1 MIKIIDCFPFFNELK
16 MLSFRLKELN
26 EVVDYFILVES
37 TLSHS
42 GEVKELIYQNNKHLF
57 EEYNHKIIHISVEDM
72 IEGKE
77 DRETWIREEF
87 QRDCIVRG
95 LNNLNLNNDDLII
108 ISDCDEIPNIDLLKQ
123 IKIHNGLNI
132 FKDGNNQEYFNPNP
146 NGIDIYDD
154 GIVGFVQDYYYY
166 NLECKHKGIW
176 WQSRILTYQKLK
188 ESPHPTKIRR
198 SDIDKNYYQ
207 MGGWHFSYF
216 FEVDGIIKKIQNF
229 SHQEYNKEEY
239 LDKSKLQ
246 YLIDN
251 NQDIYGRDFIEL
263 NHHPIEENT
272 FLPVN
277 YKMLL

>member
-1 MIKIIDCFPFFNELK
+1 

-26 EVVDYFILVES
+26 EIVDYFIIVES

-42 GEVKELIYQNNKHLF
+42 GEIKELVYQNNKHLF
-57 EEYNHKIIHISVEDM
+57 EDYNHKIIHVLVDDM
-72 IEGKE
+72 PEKKESQNAWVREG
-77 DRETWIREEF
+77 F
-87 QRDCIVRG
+87 QRNCIVRG
-95 LNNLNLNNDDLII
+95 IDTLNLKETDLII
-108 ISDCDEIPNIDLLKQ
+108 TGDVDEIPNPDLLKQ

-132 FKDGNNQEYFNPNP
+132 FKEGNNQEYFNPNP
-146 NGIDIYDD
+146 NSIEIYNE

-188 ESPHPTKIRR
+188 ELNHLDEIRR
-198 SDIDKNYYQ
+198 LDIDKKYYQ
-207 MGGWHFSYF
+207 KGGWHFSYF
-216 FEVDGIIKKIQNF
+216 FDVDGIINKIQNF
-229 SHQEYNKEEY
+229 AHQEYNNEEY

-251 NQDIYGRDFIEL
+251 NKDLYNRDFIEM
-263 NHHPIEENT
+263 NYSPISENK
-272 FLPVN
+272 FLPYN

>member
-1 MIKIIDCFPFFNELK
+1 MIKIVDCFSFFDELK

-26 EVVDYFILVES
+26 EVVDYFVLVES

-57 EEYNHKIIHISVEDM
+57 EEYNHKVIYMLVDDM
-72 IEGKE
+72 PGGKE
-77 DRETWIREEF
+77 NSDAWVREAF
-87 QRDCIVRG
+87 QREYMVKGVDV
-95 LNNLNLNNDDLII
+95 LNLKETDLII
-108 ISDCDEIPNIDLLKQ
+108 IGDVDEIPNTDLLKQ
-123 IKIHNGLNI
+123 IKICNGLNI

-146 NGIDIYDD
+146 NGIDIYDE
-154 GIVGFVQDYYYY
+154 GILGFVQDYYYY

-188 ESPHPTKIRR
+188 ELKHPDKIRR
-198 SDIDKNYYQ
+198 LDIEKRYYQ
-207 MGGWHFSYF
+207 KGGWHFSYF
-216 FEVDGIIKKIQNF
+216 FGIDSIIRKVQNF
-229 SHQEYNKEEY
+229 THQEYNNEEY
-239 LDKSKLQ
+239 LNRSRLQ
-246 YLIDN
+246 YRIDN
-251 NQDIYGRDFIEL
+251 NQDIYGRNFIEL